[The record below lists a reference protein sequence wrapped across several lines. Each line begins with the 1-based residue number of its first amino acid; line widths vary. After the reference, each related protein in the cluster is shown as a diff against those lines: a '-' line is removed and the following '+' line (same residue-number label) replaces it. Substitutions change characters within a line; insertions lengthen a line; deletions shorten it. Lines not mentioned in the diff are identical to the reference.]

1 MYADRYAR
9 KTRLNPGSLA
19 LALAINGA
27 IMAGLIYSVPN
38 IIKPKPKPFIWV
50 NIKEPTPPPPVEQ
63 KQIPK
68 DIKLKTLPAPTP
80 QIPQPIVETYKPPEV
95 HLVSGPPVIPLL
107 PEGTGG
113 TGTIIP
119 PVRPPVT
126 IGPELDARFAGS
138 FQPNYPATERRA
150 EHEGRVVVRVLVG
163 VDGRVKQVER
173 VSAASDAFFDA
184 TQERAMAKWRF
195 KPATRDGVPIEA
207 WRSVGVSFVLS
218 DSN

>member
-9 KTRLNPGSLA
+9 KTKLNPGSLA

-27 IMAGLIYSVPN
+27 IMAGLIYSVPT
-38 IIKPKPKPFIWV
+38 IIKQKPKPFVWV
-50 NIKEPTPPPPVEQ
+50 NIKEPTPPPPEQ
-63 KQIPK
+63 QKPIPQ
-68 DIKLKTLPAPTP
+68 DIKLKTLPAPAP
-80 QIPQPIVETYKPPEV
+80 HIPQPIVETYLPSEV
-95 HLVSGPPVIPLL
+95 HLTSTPDITPLL

-113 TGTIIP
+113 TGVVVP
-119 PVRPPVT
+119 PAKPPVT
-126 IGPELDARFAGS
+126 IGPELDSRYAGS

-163 VDGRVKQVER
+163 IDGRVKQVER

-184 TQERAMAKWRF
+184 TRERAMDKWRF
-195 KPATRDGVPIEA
+195 KPATRDGIPVEA
-207 WRSVGVSFVLS
+207 WRSVGVSFVLN